1 MNTGR
6 LTSLGKPSPF
16 KIGCVLVLVAV
27 TIFYSFKDQKPLL
40 LQSLDNR
47 LVDAMFQLRGKQ
59 PTTGSVVIVD
69 IDNKSLKELGQ
80 WPWPRDTVASLIGKI
95 GAEQP
100 RAIILDIVFAE
111 PDRTSPAQLIA
122 KLIPYLSKKSG
133 EELSRIQ
140 KQESS
145 NHDLILGDTLATLPS
160 VLGYAFSLSGTTQTD
175 APKPFPSANIHLN
188 PANIKH
194 TDINYIRGKTGI
206 LNTPDI
212 CQAETEGF
220 FNVFPDQSGTI
231 RKAPLFMYYEGLPYP
246 SLALEGYRIGSGTK
260 DITINLGRK
269 QNRPRHPIISIN
281 LNDKSIATD
290 EQGQIS
296 INFRGPT
303 HTFSYISA
311 VDILNGVKK
320 SSLRNRYVLLGTSAE
335 GLYDLRSS
343 PFSAIIPGVEIQAN
357 ILDNLIAADP
367 MVQDT
372 YSEIFI
378 TYAIIILGGLGLS
391 AILAYS
397 TPLAGGLGGI
407 LCILSTCILCYNG
420 LFLNGRIIGITY
432 PLTTILIIFLGV
444 TLFNFFF
451 EGRQKRQ
458 MTNAFKR
465 YVSPKVVKQ
474 VSQNPKALALSGENR
489 NLTVFF
495 SDIKDFT
502 SISETLTPEQLSIL
516 MNEYLTAMSDII
528 LDQEGTVDK
537 FIGDAIMAIWGAPL
551 DVKQQE
557 IKAVTAALQSIRTL
571 EYLQKG
577 WQARDLPEIS
587 IRIGINSG
595 EMRVGNFGSQTRFD
609 YTVIGDNVNL
619 AARLEGLS
627 KNYGTDILIS
637 QATKLAVEDKFFC
650 RYIDTV
656 RVKGKEIPVRIYTPM
671 AFNQAEEQQEEFS
684 TSNRAMDQYL
694 TRRFAEAHTTFAK
707 LNSQHNN
714 KLYQTYMERSLFF
727 AENPPAPEWNGI
739 FTYTTK

>member
-1 MNTGR
+1 MKTGR
-6 LTSLGKPSPF
+6 LTNLGKPSPF
-16 KIGCVLVLVAV
+16 KIGCILVIIAV

-47 LVDAMFQLRGKQ
+47 LVDAMFQLRGNQ
-59 PTTGSVVIVD
+59 PTTGSVVIID

-80 WPWPRDTVASLIGKI
+80 WPWPRNTVARLIEII

-111 PDRTSPAQLIA
+111 PDRTSPIQLIP
-122 KLIPYLSKKSG
+122 KLIPRLSKKSG
-133 EELSRIQ
+133 EELAMIMDLD
-140 KQESS
+140 SS
-145 NHDLILGDTLATLPS
+145 NHDLILGDTLATLPT
-160 VLGYAFSLSGTTQTD
+160 VLGYALSLSGTTQ
-175 APKPFPSANIHLN
+175 ANAAKPFPSANLHLN
-188 PANIKH
+188 PTNIRH
-194 TDINYIRGKTGI
+194 ADINYIHSKTGI

-212 CQAETEGF
+212 SQAETEGF
-220 FNVFPDQSGTI
+220 FNVFPDLSGTI
-231 RKAPLFMYYEGLPYP
+231 RKAPLFMYYAGLPYP
-246 SLALEGYRIGSGTK
+246 SLALEGYRIGSGTR
-260 DITINLGRK
+260 DITINLRRK
-269 QNRPRHPIISIN
+269 QNRPKHPIISIH
-281 LNDKSIATD
+281 LNDKTIATD

-311 VDILNGVKK
+311 VDILHGIKTG
-320 SSLRNRYVLLGTSAE
+320 SLRNRYVLIGTSAE
-335 GLYDLRSS
+335 GIYDLRTS

-357 ILDNLIAADP
+357 ILDNLLAGDP
-367 MVQDT
+367 MIQDT
-372 YSEIFI
+372 YSEIFT
-378 TYAIIILGGLGLS
+378 TYAIVILGGLGLS

-407 LCILSTCILCYNG
+407 LCILSTCVLCYNV
-420 LFLNGRIIGITY
+420 LFLKGRIIGITY
-432 PLTTILIIFLGV
+432 PLATISIIFLGV

-474 VSQNPKALALSGENR
+474 VTQNPKALALSGENR

-502 SISETLTPEQLSIL
+502 SISETLSPDQLSTL

-528 LDQEGTVDK
+528 LNQEGTVDK

-551 DVKQQE
+551 DVAQQE

-571 EYLQKG
+571 EDLHKE
-577 WQARDLPEIS
+577 WQTRDLPEIS

-619 AARLEGLS
+619 AARLEGLN

-656 RVKGKEIPVRIYTPM
+656 RVKGKEIPVRIYAPM
-671 AFNQAEEQQEEFS
+671 ALSQAEEQQEEFS
-684 TSNRAMDQYL
+684 TFKRAIDLYL
-694 TRRFAEAHTTFAK
+694 TRQFTVAQTIFQK
-707 LNSQHNN
+707 LNNQHSN

-727 AENPPAPEWNGI
+727 AENPPPPEWNGV